1 MTTPNPFD
9 ALFAVP
15 PAMAVLVCDITTVDV
30 STLHAQYGHWLS
42 SDEQQRLSRFAHDEP
57 AHAFLAARMVLRGVL
72 AALHRCDPECI
83 ELDKNAWDKPRLR
96 APASDWQ
103 FNLSHSHGWLALA
116 VSQVGEVG
124 VDIEYAA
131 RSNAI
136 ERLAKRYFS
145 SHEQAWLAEA
155 SAADYRQ
162 RFFDIWTLKEAY
174 IKAVGKGL
182 AVSLEGFGFTARDGR
197 LQYRYEAGEPP
208 SAAVQAWLSSALP
221 ERPVACVLL
230 SDRMLAVPPVFQ
242 CVTLSGQRA
251 GPLSLDAIL

>member
-1 MTTPNPFD
+1 MIIQNPFQ
-9 ALFAVP
+9 ALFSAP
-15 PAMAVLVCDITTVDV
+15 PAIAVLACDITTTDI
-30 STLHAQYGHWLS
+30 SELRSQYGHWLS
-42 SDEQQRLSRFAHDEP
+42 ADERQRLARFTRDEP
-57 AHAFLAARMVLRGVL
+57 AHTFLAARILLRGVL
-72 AALHRCDPECI
+72 GALHHGNPECI
-83 ELDKNAWDKPRLR
+83 ELGKNAWDKPHLR
-96 APASDWQ
+96 VPASDWQ

-136 ERLAKRYFS
+136 ERLAQRYFS

-174 IKAVGKGL
+174 IKAVGRGL
-182 AVSLEGFGFTARDGR
+182 AVTLEGFGFTGRDGR

-208 SAAVQAWLSSALP
+208 PTAVQAWLSHTLP
-221 ERPVACVLL
+221 ERPLACVLL
-230 SDRMLAVPPVFQ
+230 SDQMLNVPPVFQ
-242 CVTLSGQRA
+242 CITLTGQWGASLHIA
-251 GPLSLDAIL
+251 GAL